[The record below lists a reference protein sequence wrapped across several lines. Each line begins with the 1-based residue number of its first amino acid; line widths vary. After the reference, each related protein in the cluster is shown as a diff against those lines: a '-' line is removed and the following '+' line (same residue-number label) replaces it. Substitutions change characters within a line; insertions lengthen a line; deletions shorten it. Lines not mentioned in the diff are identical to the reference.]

1 MRISVLIV
9 LVAVILATGPV
20 GAEHE
25 ADHRY
30 TVEGYV
36 LGVDQN
42 PLAGVPVVIRL
53 GDDRSTRGTTDNSGH
68 YSLRLHVHNADLGKR
83 IAVSAG
89 AHSADVQ
96 IAFDPGNTTTSRI
109 HYANF
114 VGGTFSETRIT
125 RGLDQ
130 WRFLIWIAVGVVAI
144 AVVAWSY
151 RARTRQKQRQRQ
163 QPTPPKRGAK
173 RRRKRKR

>member
-1 MRISVLIV
+1 MRIPVLI
-9 LVAVILATGPV
+9 LIVAVVFATGPV

-36 LGVDQN
+36 LAADQN
-42 PLAGVPVVIRL
+42 PLANVPVVIRL
-53 GDDRSTRGTTDNSGH
+53 GTDRSARGTTDKSGH

-83 IAVSAG
+83 IMISAG
-89 AHSADVQ
+89 AHKSD
-96 IAFDPGNTTTSRI
+96 IAITFDPGDATTSRI

-114 VGGTFSETRIT
+114 LGESFSETRIT

-130 WRFLIWIAVGVVAI
+130 WRFMIWIVVAVVAIGVVA
-144 AVVAWSY
+144 WGS
-151 RARTRQKQRQRQ
+151 RARKRQKKRQRQ
-163 QPTPPKRGAK
+163 HAKPPRSGAK